1 MLLLQFFI
9 PKLAHSS
16 YILAGDSTC
25 AVIDPRRDV
34 EIYLEAARSLE
45 LEITHVIM
53 THLHADFVAGHM
65 DLAHLTGATIYAPR
79 LGQCSFDHIAVA
91 EGDEILLED
100 MVLNVIETPGH
111 TPEHVSYIVV
121 DKARGPQPIGVFC
134 GDTLFVGDVGRP
146 DLFPGRADELA
157 RKLHSCLHE
166 KLMRLPDFCEI
177 YPLHSAGSLCGKA
190 MAAKRRSTIGYER
203 LYNGPLQIRDVEQF
217 VPALTENMPSAPDHF
232 GRSTVTNTQGPTLVS
247 ALPFPRPMSPSEFLQ
262 ASKHEKAVVL
272 DTRPYE
278 AFGGQHIQGAYSIDL
293 ATNFPTF
300 AGWVVPPDRDI
311 LLVASNDD
319 DLNEAV
325 TWLRRVGQDNTVGYL
340 EGGMPAWAMAGLQT
354 EHVPQ
359 VSAIDLHRMLAE
371 EPEVVVLDVRSTS
384 EFEEGHIDRAVH
396 IEVAHLRTR
405 YVELD
410 KDKKIVLVCRGG
422 NRAMLSASLL
432 KQRGF
437 HNLTNLSGGMT
448 GYEAAGFSKRA

>member
-34 EIYLEAARSLE
+34 DIYLDAARSLD

-65 DLAHLTGATIYAPR
+65 DLAELTGATIYAPR
-79 LGQCSFDHIAVA
+79 LGQCSFDHVSVG
-91 EGDEILLED
+91 EGDEIVLED
-100 MVLNVIETPGH
+100 MLLKVIDTPGH

-121 DKARGPQPIGVFC
+121 DTSRGNEPIGVFC

-177 YPLHSAGSLCGKA
+177 YPLHAAGSLCGKA

-203 LYNGPLQIRDVEQF
+203 LYNAPLQIRDVEQF

-232 GRSTVTNTQGPTLVS
+232 GRSTVTNTRGPALVRTL
-247 ALPFPRPMSPSEFLQ
+247 PYPRPMSPRAFLE
-262 ASKHEKAVVL
+262 ASKHEKAIVL
-272 DTRPYE
+272 DARTYE
-278 AFGGQHIQGAYSIDL
+278 AFGAQHIPGAYSIDL
-293 ATNFPTF
+293 DTNFPTF
-300 AGWVVPPDRDI
+300 AGWILPPDRDI
-311 LLVASNDD
+311 LLVASTADD
-319 DLNEAV
+319 VDEAV
-325 TWLRRVGQDNTVGYL
+325 TWLRRVGHDNTIAYL
-340 EGGMPAWAMAGLQT
+340 DGGMPAWARAGLQT
-354 EHVPQ
+354 GQVGQ
-359 VSAIDLHRMLAE
+359 VSAIDLHRMLTT
-371 EPEVVVLDVRSTS
+371 EPDTVVLDVRSTS

-396 IEVAHLRTR
+396 IEVAQLRTR
-405 YVELD
+405 HGELD

-422 NRAMLSASLL
+422 NRAMIAASLL

-448 GYEAAGFSKRA
+448 GYSAAGFMKQH